1 MAPGATRRLAHAW
14 LFVAVVLGSQVVSAQ
29 SLAVRIEG
37 DRLRVNVQKVR
48 LLNGEPLRK
57 LRDGTSVTFV
67 FRLSALS
74 SRLGAALVKAE
85 YRFVISYDIFE
96 EKFQVSRTEPSPR
109 VLSRL
114 SLEAAEAA
122 CFEGLELRIPSLA
135 PDRAFWVRWEYE
147 EQESPQ
153 SGESAVTLGG
163 LVDIFSRKRAQE
175 PVRGMVE
182 SGSLRLQDLSRS
194 TPARGAS
201 SP

>member
-1 MAPGATRRLAHAW
+1 MAPGATRRLVHAW
-14 LFVAVVLGSQVVSAQ
+14 LFVAVVLGSQVASAQ

-57 LRDGTSVTFV
+57 LRDGASVTFV

-74 SRLGAALVKAE
+74 NRLGAALVKAE

-96 EKFQVSRTEPSPR
+96 EKFQVSRTQPSPR

-147 EQESPQ
+147 EQESPPA
-153 SGESAVTLGG
+153 GESVVTLGG
-163 LVDIFSRKRAQE
+163 LVDIFSRKSVRE

-182 SGSLRLQDLSRS
+182 SGSLRLQGLSRS
-194 TPARGAS
+194 TPTRGAS

>member
-1 MAPGATRRLAHAW
+1 MASGATRRFVHTC
-14 LFVAVVLGSQVVSAQ
+14 LFVAVVLGSQVSSAQ

-37 DRLRVNVQKVR
+37 DRLRVNAQKVR

-57 LRDGTSVTFV
+57 LRDGASVTFV

-96 EKFQVSRTEPSPR
+96 EKFQVSRTQPSPR

-122 CFEGLELRIPSLA
+122 CIEALELRIPSLA
-135 PDRAFWVRWEYE
+135 PDRPFWIRWEYE
-147 EQESPQ
+147 EEESPPA
-153 SGESAVTLGG
+153 GESAVTLGG
-163 LVDIFSRKRAQE
+163 LVDIFSRKRAPE

-182 SGSLRLQDLSRS
+182 SGSLRLQYLSRGG
-194 TPARGAS
+194 P
-201 SP
+201 